1 MEKLEGKTAFITGAA
16 SGIGLGIAKA
26 CARHGMKVVL
36 TDARR
41 DALEKALTYFQKKN
55 YPAHAIVLD
64 VTDREAY
71 VRAADEAEEVFGKI
85 HVLVNNAGVAAGGGP
100 VYEATFKDW
109 EFIIG
114 VNCLGVVNGINII
127 VPRILQHGE
136 GGHVVSTSS
145 TAGIF
150 AVTGTGLYNATKY
163 FVAGLMETLAC
174 DLEGTGVGAS
184 VFCPGPVA
192 SNLGISSQAVRP
204 EHLKNE
210 NAPHPQPPRDV
221 RPGTMDW
228 SKYFMTPEEV
238 GERVVRGIKRN
249 DLFIW
254 THPEFKAGIKARN
267 DALLRAIPDEP
278 INEERAKILKNFGT
292 LTYNPI
298 YEKQTTPGPL
308 VWKPEAEEDALK
320 R

>member
-1 MEKLEGKTAFITGAA
+1 MENLQGKTAFITGAA

-26 CARHGMKVVL
+26 CAVHGMNVVL

-41 DALEKALTYFQKKN
+41 DALDEAIVYFKEKG
-55 YPAHAIVLD
+55 YPAHAIQLD

-71 VRAADEAEEVFGKI
+71 VKAADEAERVFGKI

-100 VYEATFKDW
+100 VYNASFKDW
-109 EFIIG
+109 DFIIS
-114 VNCLGVVNGINII
+114 VNCTGVVNGVSII
-127 VPRILQHGE
+127 VPRILKHGE

-150 AVTGTGLYNATKY
+150 AVGGSGLYCATKY
-163 FVAGLMETLAC
+163 FVAGLMESLAS

-192 SNLGISSQAVRP
+192 SNLGFTSEAVRP
-204 EHLKNE
+204 EHLKKTKE
-210 NAPHPQPPRDV
+210 EMPEMPKDMPKDFPDF
-221 RPGTMDW
+221 

-238 GERVVRGIKRN
+238 GERVVRGIMRN
-249 DLFIW
+249 DLVIW
-254 THPEFKAGIKARN
+254 THPEFRNGIKVRN
-267 DALLRAIPDEP
+267 DALLRAIPAEP
-278 INEERAKILKNFGT
+278 FNAERAEVLKNFGT

-308 VWKPEAEEDALK
+308 DWDPEK
-320 R
+320 N

>member
-1 MEKLEGKTAFITGAA
+1 MENLQGKTAFITGAA

-26 CARHGMKVVL
+26 CARHGMNVVI
-36 TDARR
+36 TDARQ
-41 DALEKALTYFQKKN
+41 DALDEAITYFKEKN
-55 YPAHAIVLD
+55 YPAHTILLD

-71 VRAADEAEEVFGKI
+71 VKAADEAEEVFGNI

-100 VYEATFKDW
+100 IHEATFKDW
-109 EFIIG
+109 DFIIN
-114 VNCLGVVNGINII
+114 VNCTGVVNGIAII
-127 VPRILQHGE
+127 VPRILKHGE

-145 TAGIF
+145 TGGIF
-150 AVTGTGLYNATKY
+150 AVTGSGLYNATKY

-192 SNLGISSQAVRP
+192 SNLGMSSQAVRP

-210 NAPHPQPPRDV
+210 NTSPPRIPKGV
-221 RPGTMDW
+221 RPQRATDW
-228 SKYFMTPEEV
+228 SKHFMTPEEV

-254 THPEFKAGIKARN
+254 THPEFREGIKARN

-278 INEERAKILKNFGT
+278 INEKRAQVLKNFGT

-308 VWKPEAEEDALK
+308 EWKPEEE
-320 R
+320 